1 MQNIGKVIVDWRNG
15 YVGTEMVR
23 EFHQDVY
30 FATPHSMMEEPRI
43 AEVMNM
49 KIAFMA
55 EKLEFKS
62 EDEAQAWMGKITAAP
77 GNLDIEYEK
86 TKRTVKEN
94 NYFIY
99 RELIAKAYESSGISA
114 MKYIYKSLLY
124 TDEPIDALLWIAH
137 NLSETSE
144 EEFELLWKAYATS
157 EMLAEEYDKSN
168 NRELEERW
176 TDSRFR
182 PYMRAKACYI
192 NYQLEGLLEEEK
204 EEELEFTQQIQDMI
218 PLDKDDPMG
227 LRFIVMSRLMR
238 TKQYDQMEAL
248 YQQFPDDKM
257 NPLFLYPMAFMKYAT
272 LGKEHPDTNS
282 FIQRAIESNLY
293 IAVKPDKNRSLA
305 HTISF
310 YKPHSEEEAQYFF
323 RVNPTLF
330 DVDQE
335 QLMWL
340 FATLQKFMQ
349 SFAEQYLGDQ
359 A

>member
-1 MQNIGKVIVDWRNG
+1 MKNIGKVIVDWRNG

-30 FATPHSMMEEPRI
+30 FATPHSMMEEPRF

-49 KIAFMA
+49 KIAFIS
-55 EKLEFKS
+55 EKLAFKS
-62 EDEAQAWMGKITAAP
+62 EEEANALMEKITADPA
-77 GNLDIEYEK
+77 NLDIEFEK
-86 TKRTVKEN
+86 TKRTEKEN

-99 RELIAKAYESSGISA
+99 RDLIAKAYQSSGIST

-124 TDEPIDALLWIAH
+124 TDEPIDALLWIVN

-144 EEFELLWKAYATS
+144 EAFELLWKAYATS
-157 EMLAEEYDKSN
+157 EMLAEEYDKSD
-168 NRELEERW
+168 NRELDKRW
-176 TDSRFR
+176 TDSRYR

-204 EEELEFTQQIQDMI
+204 EEELEFTQKLQDMI
-218 PLDKDDPMG
+218 QLDTDDPMG
-227 LRFIVMSRLMR
+227 LRFIIMGRLIR

-272 LGKEHPDTNS
+272 LGKDHPDTNS
-282 FIQRAIESNLY
+282 FIQRAIESNLF
-293 IAVKPDKNRSLA
+293 IAVKPNKDDSLA

-349 SFAEQYLGDQ
+349 NFADQYLGDQ